1 VLAGNT
7 DKMSTLELYRTTA
20 KSIIQTENIND
31 LDSIAFFLFQK
42 DNEKDQEI
50 AQKIAQKDNEIV
62 QKIAQ
67 KDNEIVQK
75 IAQKDNEIVQKI
87 AQKDNEIALQKAYYL
102 KQLSYL
108 TQR

>member
-31 LDSIAFFLFQK
+31 LDSIAFFLFQ
-42 DNEKDQEI
+42 NEKDQEI

-75 IAQKDNEIVQKI
+75 IAQKDNDI
-87 AQKDNEIALQKAYYL
+87 AQQKAYYL